1 MEHRSRFFDRML
13 ECSPL
18 WYLTLFSE
26 HASQSFWSP
35 SPPMSAR
42 VANRM
47 LLHFDRYFTL
57 QSWRFEIRELYLLFR
72 WIRGKWTRRIF
83 FEIWFSGPSPAES
96 HSKKNW
102 NKVMIL
108 FQAAEVNGLTDD

>member
-57 QSWRFEIRELYLLFR
+57 QSWRFEIRIIFIISMDSRKMDQTNILR
-72 WIRGKWTRRIF
+72 NMISRSISRRIT
-83 FEIWFSGPSPAES
+83 FE
-96 HSKKNW
+96 KK
-102 NKVMIL
+102 L
-108 FQAAEVNGLTDD
+108 E